1 MSQCAAHVQEG
12 LGCVSVLVWVGVGG
26 GGGGSGGAGGA
37 RVWFS
42 RW

>member
-12 LGCVSVLVWVGVGG
+12 LGCVSVLVWVGG

>member
-1 MSQCAAHVQEG
+1 MSQCAARVQEG
-12 LGCVSVLVWVGVGG
+12 LGCVSVLVWVGGG
-26 GGGGSGGAGGA
+26 CGGAGGA